1 MVGAMGVEPHASAVF
16 WQRSTAELRACH
28 ISVRPVGRG
37 FWPPALT
44 EIIMDFPD
52 QRLRLFSHVERQ
64 VREVSQSLEHRNQR
78 ALAIFR
84 INIS

>member
-28 ISVRPVGRG
+28 ISVRPVARG

-52 QRLRLFSHVERQ
+52 QRLGLFSHVQRQ

-84 INIS
+84 INFS